1 MARAFAAPLRA
12 PSSRLARHAF
22 DRRHDRRHPVPHS
35 KNGRRRVRRQ
45 ERADGLLDH
54 RGDRGGDDRQG
65 RVGIRR
71 RRHRRLSRPSLRRRS
86 SPANVR
92 ATRARRSQLDPEG
105 AFGTLA
111 LGLSQRRNAHPRHGQ
126 PLARHPRRE
135 LPQGHHPGRH
145 DVLHGRALLDPDPD
159 LHAGRLVHAVAAA
172 AQDAQ
177 IDLPIAAGDG
187 RPFGAHHPDFA
198 RHARRARLPP
208 GRQGGG
214 ARGLGHQSRAR
225 IHHARNARSR
235 ALQPLDRAPHRI
247 GLCARHLLRRHQR
260 RARRPHARPL
270 HGLHDGGASDLH
282 AAQERG
288 HLADAAP
295 GRHRRRE
302 PGVRHH
308 RPRDRLERGARRQA
322 AQARSRRDRVQQ
334 RVVRLRAGE
343 VPC

>member
-1 MARAFAAPLRA
+1 MLLTAATTGAIPFLIQRTADDVFVAKNAQMVYWITAAIVVVTIVKAVSEYVADVTVAYLGHRFVADLRLQMFA
-12 PSSRLARHAF
+12 
-22 DRRHDRRHPVPHS
+22 
-35 KNGRRRVRRQ
+35 Q
-45 ERADGLLDH
+45 
-54 RGDRGGDDRQG
+54 
-65 RVGIRR
+65 
-71 RRHRRLSRPSLRRRS
+71 
-86 SPANVR
+86 
-92 ATRARRSQLDPEG
+92 TRARRSQLDPEG

-145 DVLHGRALLDPDPD
+145 DVLHGRALLDSDPD

-235 ALQPLDRAPHRI
+235 AFQPLDRAPHRI

-270 HGLHDGGASDLH
+270 RGLHDGGASDLH

-295 GRHRRRE
+295 GRHRRRK

-308 RPRDRLERGARRQA
+308 RPRDRLERGARTPSRSSSLA
-322 AQARSRRDRVQQ
+322 ARSSSATCRSPTRRR
-334 RVVRLRAGE
+334 